1 MDRHAADVARQARI
15 RARSHPDP
23 RRDQASPRAARI
35 RRSGRAFD
43 HIAAPGAPGGF
54 RDVRP
59 EPHDEGPPRAAP
71 ENPPPGERPSRRVP
85 YRRGRRA
92 RSRARPICRAASALA
107 WRESGVHD
115 SGPGALLP
123 RRGRRGRRGRLAAHG
138 RAGRRR
144 RGRRRALRVRVRGNP
159 FSLQRVV
166 RPDPGSTLGRHRV
179 PRLRDPLGD
188 RGTQPHVRPTPG
200 PRVLQVRPRRH
211 GSVARADRGDPAVK
225 TSRVAMVSVHA
236 CPLAKLGGRDSGG
249 MNVYVRELARDLG
262 KRGIEVDVFTRWR
275 EKDDPRIQQIG
286 ANARVIH
293 IPSGPIGYWPKMAV
307 YEHLDEFTSQLLEYV
322 EREGRT
328 YDMVHAHYWLS
339 AKVARTLE
347 QRWNVP
353 VVQMFHTLG
362 LVKRE
367 VIDEDVDGE
376 SDIRI
381 VIEREAVKRSAAIVA
396 ASEIELDELRRLYR
410 ANSARV
416 AVIPCGVD
424 PTVFHPVRQVDAR
437 EALGRDQCER
447 LILFVGRIEQIKG
460 IDVLLRAMGLLFQL
474 YPDLRSDVCL
484 LVVGG
489 ALDPGDDEPE
499 TEKILELRR
508 LVHEHRM
515 ESNVAFVGSRGQ
527 EELALYYA
535 AADVCAVPSLTES
548 FGLVALE
555 AMACGTPVVGTRV
568 GGLQTVIENGESG
581 LLVPA
586 GDYRA
591 LAEAIAQVLMDARL
605 RMHLAHGARDRA
617 EHFTWERVG
626 DRVVE
631 LYDRVLAERGE
642 KIAL

>member
-1 MDRHAADVARQARI
+1 M
-15 RARSHPDP
+15 
-23 RRDQASPRAARI
+23 
-35 RRSGRAFD
+35 
-43 HIAAPGAPGGF
+43 
-54 RDVRP
+54 
-59 EPHDEGPPRAAP
+59 
-71 ENPPPGERPSRRVP
+71 
-85 YRRGRRA
+85 
-92 RSRARPICRAASALA
+92 
-107 WRESGVHD
+107 
-115 SGPGALLP
+115 
-123 RRGRRGRRGRLAAHG
+123 
-138 RAGRRR
+138 
-144 RGRRRALRVRVRGNP
+144 
-159 FSLQRVV
+159 
-166 RPDPGSTLGRHRV
+166 T
-179 PRLRDPLGD
+179 
-188 RGTQPHVRPTPG
+188 
-200 PRVLQVRPRRH
+200 
-211 GSVARADRGDPAVK
+211 

-286 ANARVIH
+286 TNARVVH

-307 YEHLDEFTSQLLEYV
+307 YEHLDEFTSQLLEFV
-322 EREGRT
+322 EREGRS
-328 YDMVHAHYWLS
+328 YDILHAHYWLS

-347 QRWNVP
+347 QRWKLP

-362 LVKRE
+362 MVKRE
-367 VIDEDVDGE
+367 VLDEDVDGE

-381 VIEREAVKRSAAIVA
+381 EIEREAVRKSAAIVA
-396 ASEIELDELRRLYR
+396 ASEIELGELRGLYR
-410 ANSARV
+410 ADAARV

-424 PTVFHPVRQVDAR
+424 PTVFHPVRQADAR

-460 IDVLLRAMGLLFQL
+460 IDVLLRAMGLLFQV

-591 LAEAIAQVLMDARL
+591 LAEAIARVLMDARL
-605 RMHLAHGARDRA
+605 RIHLAHGARDRA

-626 DRVVE
+626 DRIVE
-631 LYDRVLAERGE
+631 LYDRVRAEHRE